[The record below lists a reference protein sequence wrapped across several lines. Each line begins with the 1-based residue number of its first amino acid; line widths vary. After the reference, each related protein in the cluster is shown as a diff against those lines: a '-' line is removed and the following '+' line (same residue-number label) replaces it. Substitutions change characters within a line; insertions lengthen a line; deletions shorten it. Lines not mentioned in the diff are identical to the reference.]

1 MKSFHWLSVL
11 IAATLLGLLACK
23 RDAPPV
29 HKYGLKVDVVK
40 LESELANSSPGVQ
53 SHVALL
59 KHALRYSKFP
69 EAIAELDYLANSPE
83 LSQPQKK
90 LVEDLLEQTKQ
101 ARTNAPSLP

>member
-1 MKSFHWLSVL
+1 MKRFNWLSVL
-11 IAATLLGLLACK
+11 MAATLFGLLACK

-29 HKYGLKVDVVK
+29 RQYGLKVDVLR
-40 LESELANSSPGVQ
+40 LESELGNSSPAVQ

-59 KHALRYSKFP
+59 KHALRYSQFP

-83 LSQPQKK
+83 LSQAQKK
-90 LVEDLLEQTKQ
+90 LVEDLVEQTKQ